1 MIKFLMT
8 MQGTSDP
15 EIVDISAETVETN
28 PLINDDDIHE
38 KVAERLRHSKEFG
51 SLIWEA
57 TKDYL
62 QKMNLTPQERSNVSD
77 WLISKKD
84 KLQQSV
90 VAKMHDLHQNEQK

>member
-1 MIKFLMT
+1 MP
-8 MQGTSDP
+8 GTSDP
-15 EIVDISAETVETN
+15 KIVDISAETVETN
-28 PLINDDDIHE
+28 PLMNDDDIHE

-77 WLISKKD
+77 WLVSKKD

>member
-1 MIKFLMT
+1 MP
-8 MQGTSDP
+8 GTSDP
-15 EIVDISAETVETN
+15 EIVDISAETVESN

-51 SLIWEA
+51 SLVWEA

-90 VAKMHDLHQNEQK
+90 VAKMHDLHQNEQKQSRR

>member
-1 MIKFLMT
+1 

-15 EIVDISAETVETN
+15 KTIDISAETVETN

-77 WLISKKD
+77 WLVSKKD

>member
-1 MIKFLMT
+1 MIRFSVT
-8 MQGTSDP
+8 MPGTSDP

-51 SLIWEA
+51 SLVWEA

-77 WLISKKD
+77 WLINKKD

>member
-1 MIKFLMT
+1 MP
-8 MQGTSDP
+8 GTSDP

-51 SLIWEA
+51 SLVWEA

-77 WLISKKD
+77 WLIRKKISYNNQ
-84 KLQQSV
+84 L
-90 VAKMHDLHQNEQK
+90 

>member
-1 MIKFLMT
+1 

-15 EIVDISAETVETN
+15 KTIDISAETVETN

-38 KVAERLRHSKEFG
+38 KVAERIRHSKEFG

-77 WLISKKD
+77 WLVSKKD